1 MSETLA
7 SDWATRGL
15 SGDQVA
21 ERVAD
26 GRVNALPDAPTRTV
40 GEIIRANVLTPVNAI
55 VGVLLVFV
63 VVANGISPDM
73 LFGGVIVTNSV
84 IGIVQELRARAALNR
99 LAVLTAPHAVVVRDG
114 ETAELEVEQVV
125 LDELLVLAPG
135 AQVVVDGEVVD
146 SNGLELN
153 ESLLTGESD
162 PEHKPVGAEVLSG
175 SFVSSGSGRFR
186 ATKVGADSYAA
197 SLAEEARKFT
207 LVGSELRQGINTI
220 LKTLMCLI
228 PPIAA
233 ILYWRLLST
242 SDGDWREALSGVVA
256 ASVAMVPDGL
266 VLLTSLAFMSGVV
279 TLSRRQALLREL
291 ASVELL
297 ARVDTLCLDKTGT
310 ITTGEI
316 VLAGI
321 ESLGPDEGAVRI
333 ALAGLAASDPEPNAT
348 LAAIARECSDA
359 PPWSV
364 TGTVPFSSARK
375 WSAASFAADDV
386 GATIGPD
393 ATALYL
399 GAPELLLDAADP
411 AVAAT
416 VTARVGEQA
425 DAGHRVVL
433 LASAAGLEGDAL
445 PARVEPIALV
455 LLEDEI
461 RPDANET
468 LSYFRSQ
475 GIQLKVISGDHPGT
489 VAAVAA
495 RAGVPGA
502 DHGVDARSLPEDVD
516 QLADVLDANAV
527 FGRVTPRQKR
537 AMVTAL
543 QSRGHVVAMTGDGVN
558 DVLALKDADM
568 GIAMGSGSAASR
580 SVAQLVLMD
589 DRFSSLPQV
598 LAEGRRVMNSV
609 ERAANLFIYGTVY
622 AVLISLT
629 IAAIGVEFPF
639 LPRHLT
645 LVRALSVGVPGFFL
659 ALAPDPRRA
668 RPGFLDRVV
677 RFAIPAGLIAGACA
691 LIGYFLARAQDA
703 SSLTESRTA
712 ATVTLLGVG
721 LGILVRLTSSL
732 PPWRWVLVGSMAV
745 ATVLSL
751 TLPMVSTFF
760 DLDMPPTSTWWG
772 LAAVVAA
779 GWIAIHFVPVHT
791 LRDDDEPLDGPGDGD
806 GADGPVARVAG
817 G

>member
-7 SDWATRGL
+7 PDWATRGL
-15 SGDQVA
+15 RGDQVA
-21 ERVAD
+21 ERIAD
-26 GRVNALPDAPTRTV
+26 GRVNTLPDAPTRTV
-40 GEIIRANVLTPVNAI
+40 GEIVRANVLTPVNAI

-63 VVANGISPDM
+63 VLANGISPDM
-73 LFGGVIVTNSV
+73 LFGGVIITNSV

-114 ETAELEVEQVV
+114 ETRELDVEQVV
-125 LDELLVLAPG
+125 LDDLLVLAPG

-175 SFVSSGSGRFR
+175 SFVSSGSGHFR

-207 LVGSELRQGINTI
+207 LVDSELRQGINTI
-220 LKTLMCLI
+220 LKFLMCLI

-233 ILYWRLLST
+233 ILYWRLLS
-242 SDGDWREALSGVVA
+242 SNGGDWREALSGVVA

-279 TLSRRQALLREL
+279 TLARRQALLREL

-297 ARVDTLCLDKTGT
+297 ARVDTICLDKTGT
-310 ITTGEI
+310 ITTGDI
-316 VLAGI
+316 VVAGI
-321 ESLGPDEGAVRI
+321 EPVGHDEPAVRV
-333 ALAGLAASDPEPNAT
+333 ALAALAASDPEPNAT
-348 LAAIARECSDA
+348 LAAIVREFDEV

-375 WSAASFAADDV
+375 WSAAAFAGDDV
-386 GATIGPD
+386 TATIGD
-393 ATALYL
+393 GASALYL
-399 GAPELLLDAADP
+399 GAPELLLAAAEPDL
-411 AVAAT
+411 AAT
-416 VTARVGEQA
+416 VTARVAEQA

-433 LASAAGLEGDAL
+433 LASAAAL
-445 PARVEPIALV
+445 DEDRLPERVEPLALV

-502 DHGVDARSLPEDVD
+502 ERGVDARTLPVDVD
-516 QLADVLDANAV
+516 ALADVLDTNAV

-589 DRFSSLPQV
+589 DRFASLPRV

-629 IAAIGVEFPF
+629 IAALGVEFPF

-645 LVRALSVGVPGFFL
+645 LVRALSVGIPGFFL
-659 ALAPDPRRA
+659 ALAPDARRA
-668 RPGFLDRVV
+668 RSGFLERVV

-691 LIGYFLARAQDA
+691 LVSSFLARADDTTT
-703 SSLTESRTA
+703 LTESRTA

-732 PPWRWVLVGSMAV
+732 PPWRWVLVGCMAV
-745 ATVLSL
+745 ATLLALVL
-751 TLPMVSTFF
+751 PFVSAFF
-760 DLDMPPTSTWWG
+760 DLEMPPSSTWWA
-772 LAAVVAA
+772 LLAVVAA

-791 LRDDDEPLDGPGDGD
+791 DRDDPPPD
-806 GADGPVARVAG
+806 R
-817 G
+817 

>member
-1 MSETLA
+1 MSNTLA
-7 SDWATRGL
+7 PDWATRGL
-15 SGDQVA
+15 SSDQVA
-21 ERVAD
+21 ERIAD
-26 GRVNALPDAPTRTV
+26 GRVNAVPDAPTRTV
-40 GEIIRANVLTPVNAI
+40 GEIVRANVVTPVNAI

-73 LFGGVIVTNSV
+73 LFGGVIITNSV

-114 ETAELEVEQVV
+114 TTAELEVEQVV
-125 LDELLVLAPG
+125 LDDLLVLAPG

-175 SFVSSGSGRFR
+175 SFVSSGSGHFR

-207 LVGSELRQGINTI
+207 LVDSELRQGINTI

-233 ILYWRLLST
+233 ILYWRLLSS

-279 TLSRRQALLREL
+279 TLARRQALLREL

-316 VLAGI
+316 VVAGI
-321 ESLGPDEGAVRI
+321 ETFDRGVDDGAVRV
-333 ALAGLAASDPEPNAT
+333 ALAALAASDPEPNAT
-348 LAAIARECSDA
+348 LAAIAHECSDA

-364 TGTVPFSSARK
+364 ADTVPFSSARK
-375 WSAASFAADDV
+375 WSAASFAGDDV
-386 GATIGPD
+386 SATLGRD
-393 ATALYL
+393 AAALYL

-411 AVAAT
+411 EVAAT
-416 VTARVGEQA
+416 VTTRVGEQA

-433 LASAAGLEGDAL
+433 LASAAGLEGDTL
-445 PARVEPIALV
+445 PARIEPIALV

-502 DHGVDARSLPEDVD
+502 DVGVDARSLPEDVD
-516 QLADVLDANAV
+516 ELADVLDDHAV

-629 IAAIGVEFPF
+629 IAALGVEFPF

-677 RFAIPAGLIAGACA
+677 RFAIPAGLIAGVCA
-691 LIGYFLARAQDA
+691 LVSYFFARSQDA

-732 PPWRWVLVGSMAV
+732 PPWRWILVGCMAV

-751 TLPMVSTFF
+751 TLPMVSAFF
-760 DLDMPPTSTWWG
+760 DLDMPPTSTWWA
-772 LAAVVAA
+772 LLAVVLA

-791 LRDDDEPLDGPGDGD
+791 DRNDEVAPLR
-806 GADGPVARVAG
+806 G